1 MPMTKFERWLC
12 AWAGLG
18 ASIVRIV
25 TFAKVD
31 PCFDIAT
38 LEHYIVKNIKKRKA
52 LREKGYGS
60 NGKTWDFESRNSGSI
75 PDTPTKHV

>member
-31 PCFDIAT
+31 PSFDIAT
-38 LEHYIVKNIKKRKA
+38 LEHYIVKNIKKRKLAREA
-52 LREKGYGS
+52 LNLQFDKQQ
-60 NGKTWDFESRNSGSI
+60 NKI
-75 PDTPTKHV
+75 HVDRRAE